1 MIYYVLKFTRNAEEE
16 QKKAIEEGE
25 EDQSESSEEEEE
37 QNQQEDEV
45 PLIYG
50 HEGDPSIKGK
60 LIEEEFQIE
69 VQPAIVEQ

>member
-25 EDQSESSEEEEE
+25 EDQSESSEEEE

-60 LIEEEFQIE
+60 QIEEEHQIDI
-69 VQPAIVEQ
+69 QPATVEQ